1 MGGRAS
7 SSKRKQR
14 GGRLIRVR
22 VRGASSEYVV
32 RVERGL
38 LSRAGELVRSVLPQ
52 DPGGSGRT
60 VALVTDRTVA
70 RLHGA
75 GVESSLRRAGFR
87 VARSVI
93 APGERSK
100 SFETVRA
107 LAEGWARAGLT
118 RDAAVI
124 ALGGGVVSDA
134 AGFAAA
140 SYARGLP
147 WIAFPTTTLAQADA
161 AIGGK
166 TGVNLAAGKN
176 LLGAFHQP
184 RGVFADTDALATL
197 PGRAFRS
204 GLAEVAK
211 MGVIR
216 RPAILRGLDALASA
230 RGGSRGSGRAGG
242 PGRACA
248 GGPGRA
254 RAERAAAAA
263 AITPLLRACAA
274 SKAWYV
280 EQDERD
286 TGLRRELNFGHTV
299 GHALE
304 AAGDYR
310 AYQHGEA
317 VSIGMVAAL
326 RLSVLH
332 AGLDPADAQ
341 EVERLLARLG
351 LPTGIAG
358 PPGNRFWNALAKDK
372 KRGRTRLRVV
382 LCPAIGTAEVFE
394 LSSLTS
400 LRRVVL
406 SLVMR
411 SRA

>member
-1 MGGRAS
+1 MDRRSSFSNKKVNGGR
-7 SSKRKQR
+7 
-14 GGRLIRVR
+14 GIRVR
-22 VRGASSEYVV
+22 VRSASLEYVV

-38 LSRAGELVRSVLPQ
+38 LSRAGELVRSVLPR
-52 DPGGSGRT
+52 DRGGAGRT

-70 RLHGA
+70 RLYGA
-75 GVESSLRRAGFR
+75 RVESSLRRAGFR
-87 VARSVI
+87 VVRSVI
-93 APGERSK
+93 APGEGSK
-100 SFETVRA
+100 SLETVRA

-118 RDAAVI
+118 RDAAVV

-140 SYARGLP
+140 SYARGIP

-176 LLGAFHQP
+176 LLGAFHHP

-216 RPAILRGLDALASA
+216 RPAILRGLDALTKA
-230 RGGSRGSGRAGG
+230 RSV
-242 PGRACA
+242 
-248 GGPGRA
+248 
-254 RAERAAAAA
+254 RAERAAAL
-263 AITPLLRACAA
+263 TPLIRACAA

-280 EQDERD
+280 ERDERD
-286 TGLRRELNFGHTV
+286 AGIRRELNFGHTV

-326 RLSVLH
+326 RMSVLH
-332 AGLDPADAQ
+332 AGLDPAGAQ
-341 EVERLLARLG
+341 EVERMLARLG
-351 LPTGIAG
+351 LPTGIARA
-358 PPGNRFWNALAKDK
+358 PGNRFWNALAKDK

>member
-1 MGGRAS
+1 MGGRGS
-7 SSKRKQR
+7 SSNRKPAR
-14 GGRLIRVR
+14 GRVIRVR
-22 VRGASSEYVV
+22 VRGVSSEYVV

-38 LSRAGELVRSVLPQ
+38 LVRAGELVRSVLPR
-52 DPGGSGRT
+52 DRGGSGRT

-70 RLHGA
+70 RLYGA
-75 GVESSLRRAGFR
+75 RVESSLRRAGFR

-118 RDAAVI
+118 RDAAVV

-140 SYARGLP
+140 SYTRGLP
-147 WIAFPTTTLAQADA
+147 WVAFPTTTLAQADA

-216 RPAILRGLDALASA
+216 RPAILRGLGALASV
-230 RGGSRGSGRAGG
+230 R
-242 PGRACA
+242 
-248 GGPGRA
+248 
-254 RAERAAAAA
+254 RAERAATAAA
-263 AITPLLRACAA
+263 LTPLLRECAA

-304 AAGDYR
+304 AAGGYR
-310 AYQHGEA
+310 VYQHGEA

-326 RLSVLH
+326 RMSVLH

-351 LPTGIAG
+351 LPTGLDR
-358 PPGNRFWNALAKDK
+358 PPGNRFWDALAKDK

>member
-1 MGGRAS
+1 
-7 SSKRKQR
+7 
-14 GGRLIRVR
+14 
-22 VRGASSEYVV
+22 
-32 RVERGL
+32 
-38 LSRAGELVRSVLPQ
+38 
-52 DPGGSGRT
+52 
-60 VALVTDRTVA
+60 
-70 RLHGA
+70 
-75 GVESSLRRAGFR
+75 
-87 VARSVI
+87 VI
-93 APGERSK
+93 APGEGSK
-100 SFETVRA
+100 SFATVRT
-107 LAEGWARAGLT
+107 LAEAWAKAGLT
-118 RDAAVI
+118 RDAAVV

-140 SYARGLP
+140 SYTRGLP
-147 WIAFPTTTLAQADA
+147 WVAFPTTTLAQADA

-184 RGVFADTDALATL
+184 RGVFADPDALATL

-216 RPAILRGLDALASA
+216 RPAILRGLEAIAGAPRSGGARVAPKAAASA
-230 RGGSRGSGRAGG
+230 L
-242 PGRACA
+242 
-248 GGPGRA
+248 
-254 RAERAAAAA
+254 
-263 AITPLLRACAA
+263 TPLIRECAA

-286 TGLRRELNFGHTV
+286 TGRRRELNFGHTV

-304 AAGDYR
+304 AAGGYR
-310 AYQHGEA
+310 VYQHGEA
-317 VSIGMVAAL
+317 VAIGMAAAL

-341 EVERLLARLG
+341 DVERLLSRLG
-351 LPTGIAG
+351 LPTRIAR
-358 PPGNRFWNALAKDK
+358 PPGARFWNALAKDK

-400 LRRVVL
+400 LRRVVH

-411 SRA
+411 S